1 PRNGLGRVR
10 KTISCPG
17 VFFAE
22 VRMKSQRLT
31 VVLTVVNLV
40 LLGVLF
46 SQFRTAAAQA
56 EPGMVRGRGLEIVDS
71 QGRVRAQIILTDD
84 AAKPGEKKD
93 GGVLLRLIGP
103 NGRPSIKMGASV
115 DGTGM
120 SLAGDPDNRDWDGIQ
135 ILAKGS
141 GSMIKITNKDGKVGI
156 VKP

>member
-1 PRNGLGRVR
+1 
-10 KTISCPG
+10 
-17 VFFAE
+17 
-22 VRMKSQRLT
+22 MKSQRLT

-40 LLGVLF
+40 LLVVLF

-56 EPGMVRGRGLEIVDS
+56 EPGLLRGRGLEIVDA
-71 QGRVRAQIILTDD
+71 QKRVRAQIILTDD
-84 AAKPGEKKD
+84 AAKAGQPERD

-115 DGTGM
+115 DGTGV

>member
-1 PRNGLGRVR
+1 M
-10 KTISCPG
+10 KT
-17 VFFAE
+17 
-22 VRMKSQRLT
+22 QRLALVLAT
-31 VVLTVVNLV
+31 LNVVLLV
-40 LLGVLF
+40 VLF
-46 SQFRTAAAQA
+46 SQFRTAAAQSDT
-56 EPGMVRGRGLEIVDS
+56 GVLRGRGLEIVDA
-71 QGRVRAQIILTDD
+71 QGRVRAQIVLTDD
-84 AAKPGEKKD
+84 TASTGEKKD

-141 GSMIKITNKDGKVGI
+141 GSMIKITNKNGRVGI

>member
-1 PRNGLGRVR
+1 
-10 KTISCPG
+10 
-17 VFFAE
+17 
-22 VRMKSQRLT
+22 MKSQRLA
-31 VVLTVVNLV
+31 VVVTVVNVV
-40 LLGVLF
+40 LLVVLF
-46 SQFRTAAAQA
+46 AQFRTAAAQA
-56 EPGMVRGRGLEIVDS
+56 EPGMLRGRGLEIVDA

-84 AAKPGEKKD
+84 AATAGKKD